1 VVSTFSVNNQI
12 SGTISVLLE
21 AFDSN
26 SYLIE
31 SGTFTATIDGTTPFT
46 AKTFDVTS
54 SGAVPNN
61 PLVDAKY
68 FFIFTPVFRI
78 PANSYITITFGTNY
92 GLLYN

>member
-1 VVSTFSVNNQI
+1 MNNQL
-12 SGTISVLLE
+12 SGSISVLLE

-31 SGTFTATIDGTTPFT
+31 SGTFTSTIDATTPF
-46 AKTFDVTS
+46 ASKTFNITS

-78 PANSYITITFGTNY
+78 PANSFITITFGANY